1 MRLLTA
7 SARCSFK
14 VKYKCASS
22 AQPLRSA
29 SSCALRTSMAPAC
42 AEAYAPNPPSM
53 LAIATIA
60 HIRLRTGVSHRCA
73 GKARL
78 CCQCKQCDKG
88 RCADQRGSAKRLRRE
103 QKVISPFQ
111 KARVEKSI
119 VILLCR
125 CDRGEQLAR
134 RRQSYRIACGALKR
148 ARLRLAFFRKNRTG
162 RIQQFTAG
170 VKQRPYCPQHLLL
183 ARC

>member
-1 MRLLTA
+1 MPLLTA

-14 VKYKCASS
+14 VTYKSASS

-60 HIRLRTGVSHRCA
+60 HIRLRTGVSHR
-73 GKARL
+73 
-78 CCQCKQCDKG
+78 
-88 RCADQRGSAKRLRRE
+88 SAKRLRRE
-103 QKVISPFQ
+103 QKAISPFQ

-125 CDRGEQLAR
+125 CDRGEQLAQ

>member
-1 MRLLTA
+1 MPLLTA

-14 VKYKCASS
+14 VTYKSASS

-73 GKARL
+73 GK
-78 CCQCKQCDKG
+78 G
-88 RCADQRGSAKRLRRE
+88 RCADQRGSAKCLRRE
-103 QKVISPFQ
+103 QKAISPFQ
-111 KARVEKSI
+111 KARVERSI